1 MTINKTHLVFDA
13 SIGREKPIT
22 IINNGADCPF
32 CCRERLNGIIAKD
45 GEILLLHNK
54 YPVLRDTVQT
64 VLIETAD
71 CDSELSRYPK
81 EHLYRVIRFAIQHW
95 QAMMESGEFASVI
108 LYKNH
113 GPYSGGTIKHPH
125 MQIVGLKNIDYRLN
139 VTREC
144 LNGDVIWADA
154 GVELNLAREPK
165 IGFMEF
171 NVKAKGDGSV
181 ERLADCIQ
189 IVTHYLLH
197 HFHRGCNSY
206 NLFFYQF
213 SQEEISVK
221 IVPRFVT
228 SPLFVGYS
236 IPQVSSRAE
245 EVIQEIQ
252 NRYFR

>member
-1 MTINKTHLVFDA
+1 MAAGKTHLVFDVG
-13 SIGREKPIT
+13 IGKDKPIT
-22 IINNGADCPF
+22 VVSSGVECPF
-32 CCRERLNGIIAKD
+32 CRREQLEGIIAQD

-71 CDSELSRYPK
+71 CNSELSLYPK
-81 EHLYRVIRFAIQHW
+81 DYLYRVIRFAVKHW

-125 MQIVGLKNIDYRLN
+125 MQIVGLKNIDYRRN
-139 VTREC
+139 ITPEC
-144 LNGDVIWADA
+144 LNGEVIWADG
-154 GVELNLAREPK
+154 GVELNLARQPK

-171 NVKAKGDGSV
+171 NIRAQGEGSV
-181 ERLADCIQ
+181 EKMADCIQ
-189 IVTHYLLH
+189 RMAHYLLH
-197 HFHRGCNSY
+197 HFHWGCDSY

-213 SQEEISVK
+213 SQEISVK
-221 IVPRFVT
+221 IMPRFVT

-236 IPQVSSRAE
+236 IPQVSSRAG
-245 EVIQEIQ
+245 EVVKEI
-252 NRYFR
+252 RSIYFE

>member
-1 MTINKTHLVFDA
+1 MSINKTHLVFDA

-22 IINNGADCPF
+22 IINNGTDCPF
-32 CCRERLNGIIAKD
+32 CCREQLEGIIAQD
-45 GEILLLHNK
+45 GDILLLHNK

-64 VLIETAD
+64 VLIETTD
-71 CDSELSRYPK
+71 CNAELSCYPK
-81 EHLYRVIRFAIQHW
+81 EHLYRVINFAIKHW
-95 QAMMESGEFASVI
+95 QDMIASGEFASVI

-125 MQIVGLKNIDYRLN
+125 MQIVGLKDIDYREN
-139 VTREC
+139 VPIEC
-144 LNGDVIWADA
+144 LEGEVIWAES
-154 GVELNLAREPK
+154 GVELNLAKLPK

-171 NVKAKGDGSV
+171 NIKAGKDAPV
-181 ERLADCIQ
+181 EKIADCIQ
-189 IVTHYLLH
+189 TVAHYLLH

-206 NLFFYQF
+206 NLFFYEF
-213 SQEEISVK
+213 HSEEVFVK

-245 EVIQEIQ
+245 EVIREIQ
-252 NRYFR
+252 RLYFR